1 MRKLSKL
8 KQWAYLEDK
17 LTHESFKTLR
27 KTPHEKEPNWKVLQE
42 GWSLFETPEAC
53 WDRIKWLQD
62 NVLNGLDIVPG
73 KKLAKDGE
81 DVRTGVEIDKVL
93 G

>member
-1 MRKLSKL
+1 MRKLNDL
-8 KQWAYLEDK
+8 QQWAYLEDK
-17 LTHESFKTLR
+17 LTTESFSKLI

-62 NVLNGLDIVPG
+62 NVLNGLNIVPNSA
-73 KKLAKDGE
+73 LAKDNE
-81 DVRTGVEIDKVL
+81 DEKTGVQIDKTL